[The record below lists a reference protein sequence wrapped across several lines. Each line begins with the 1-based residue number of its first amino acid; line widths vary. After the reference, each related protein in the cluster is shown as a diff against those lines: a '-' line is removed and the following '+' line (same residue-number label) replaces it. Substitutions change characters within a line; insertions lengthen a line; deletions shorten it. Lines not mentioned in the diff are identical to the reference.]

1 LVLII
6 TIFLATNYVS
16 FSFVFYYHL
25 NIKPCGRAVKNS
37 RIVGGENASP
47 GSWPWQATL
56 FIDESLCGGSLI
68 TDYSDCNSTIVYL
81 GRNYLSGPDPNQVD
95 RTLKDIICHPQYN
108 ASTKDNDI
116 CLVKLSTPV
125 EFTDYIQPICL
136 ASENSTFYNGT
147 SSWVPG
153 FGDKTGDGSFPET
166 LQEVNVP
173 IVGNYECKRF
183 AEITENMICAGLKGG
198 GKDSYSGGPPV
209 TKKDL
214 VWVQSGVVSFGYGC
228 AEPMKPGVYAH
239 VSQYQKWINNTVSG
253 TPPGFVTYTSL
264 GPDSD
269 LDFICPTSRCPLFPV
284 ALILFR
290 TTLHRFF

>member
-1 LVLII
+1 
-6 TIFLATNYVS
+6 
-16 FSFVFYYHL
+16 
-25 NIKPCGRAVKNS
+25 
-37 RIVGGENASP
+37 
-47 GSWPWQATL
+47 
-56 FIDESLCGGSLI
+56 
-68 TDYSDCNSTIVYL
+68 TIVYL

-153 FGDKTGDGSFPET
+153 FGDKTDYREHDLCWAERGREGFMSGD
-166 LQEVNVP
+166 
-173 IVGNYECKRF
+173 
-183 AEITENMICAGLKGG
+183 
-198 GKDSYSGGPPV
+198 SGGPPV

-269 LDFICPTSRCPLFPV
+269 LDFICPTSAIPTTFPTDDTP
-284 ALILFR
+284 FTFPPS
-290 TTLHRFF
+290 TTLCPVVSEGKDKCGGMSSWVEFTRISIFNT